1 MKCTTAERLAID
13 IMNQTATVGD
23 MTAELVAGHL
33 ARHYAKQCPCHYTT
47 PDNGEDDGT
56 TD

>member
-13 IMNQTATVGD
+13 IMNQTNPVGP
-23 MTAELVAGHL
+23 MTAEMVAGHL
-33 ARHYAKQCPCHYTT
+33 ARHYAKQCPCHYTFH
-47 PDNGEDDGT
+47 DEGDDDGT